1 MLIPLLKKQKQVFVA
16 IFSLFL
22 FVVLSVTS
30 HSKQNEHTH
39 KPNILFLFADDFNAD
54 TFSFLGHPTV
64 KTPTLDKLA
73 NEGVV
78 FTSAYIQGSWVP
90 AVCLSSRSMLNTGLS
105 LWRAKNRVD
114 KTTVKIQDN
123 SISSKQSLYLAQ
135 RMKNVG
141 YTTYFSGKWHVPN
154 IEPKKIFDRI
164 GKYYSGGMPP
174 TVGSAYDRPYENK
187 PDSWSPSDKS
197 IPGYWENGRHRTE
210 IQTDIVID
218 LLLEASKQSEP
229 FFIYAAFN
237 APHDPHQSPQEFLDK
252 YPLDTIDVPKNFL
265 PEYTWNEEIGAPRS
279 LRGEKLA
286 PFPRTEF
293 AIKTHR
299 KEYDA
304 IITHLDS
311 QIARILDALEKSGKK
326 TNTYIIFA
334 ADNGMA
340 MGEHGLMAKQS
351 MYEHSLKVPLFVIG
365 PEIPKAKRINVPVYL
380 HDIVPTI
387 LEMADTN
394 NHHAID
400 FQSLLPLIH
409 NEKEQQYQS
418 LYGAYQDLTRM
429 VRHGNYKLIVIRE
442 AKKILLFDVASD
454 PLEMQDLSEKEENFP
469 LIRSLFQELQ
479 KLQKQYDDTLDLS
492 KDFPTW
498 F

>member
-1 MLIPLLKKQKQVFVA
+1 M
-16 IFSLFL
+16 IFLATVSNKTLY
-22 FVVLSVTS
+22 SEQQESGT
-30 HSKQNEHTH
+30 
-39 KPNILFLFADDFNAD
+39 KPNVLFLFADDFNAE

-64 KTPTLDKLA
+64 KTPTFDKLA
-73 NEGVV
+73 DEGVV
-78 FTSAYIQGSWVP
+78 FTNAYIQGSWVS

-105 LWRAKNRVD
+105 LWHAKNKVENA
-114 KTTVKIQDN
+114 VKKQGTHTNIQE
-123 SISSKQSLYLAQ
+123 LALWAQ
-135 RMKNVG
+135 RMKKAG

-154 IEPKKIFDRI
+154 IEPEDVFDRI
-164 GKYYSGGMPP
+164 GKYYPGGMPP
-174 TVGSAYDRPYENK
+174 TVDSAYDRPYENK
-187 PDSWSPSDKS
+187 PDSWSPSDRN
-197 IPGYWENGRHRTE
+197 IPGYWENGKHRSE
-210 IQTDIVID
+210 IQADIVID
-218 LLLEASKQSEP
+218 LLSEASKRSEP

-237 APHDPHQSPQEFLDK
+237 APHDPRQSPKEFLDE
-252 YPLDTIDVPKNFL
+252 YPLDKIDVPKNFL
-265 PEYTWNEEIGAPRS
+265 PEYTWNEEVGAPRS
-279 LRGEKLA
+279 LHGEKLA

-311 QIARILDALEKSGKK
+311 QIARILDALRSSGKID
-326 TNTYIIFA
+326 NTYIVFA

-365 PEIPKAKRINVPVYL
+365 RGIPKAKQIKTPVYL

-387 LEMADTN
+387 LEIADADY
-394 NHHAID
+394 HDAVD

-429 VRHGNYKLIVIRE
+429 VRRENYKLIVIRK
-442 AKKILLFDVASD
+442 AKKILLFDIIAD
-454 PLEMQDLSEKEENFP
+454 PWEMNDLSEKEENIP
-469 LIRSLFQELQ
+469 LVRSLFQELQ
-479 KLQKQYDDTLDLS
+479 KLQIQYNDTLDIQ
-492 KDFPTW
+492 KDFPQW